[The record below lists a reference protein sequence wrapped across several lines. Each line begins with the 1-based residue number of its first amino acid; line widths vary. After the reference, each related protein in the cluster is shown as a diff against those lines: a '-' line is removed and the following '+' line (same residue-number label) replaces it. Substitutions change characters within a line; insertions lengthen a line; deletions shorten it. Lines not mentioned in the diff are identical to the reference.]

1 MSSTDPATSESESLK
16 RFHRKWI
23 SPLAARGIPP
33 LAQREGQGEADS
45 FFVQRHHT
53 RMRPE
58 DFDLALSDHKQIIAA
73 LEAQWEGTP
82 MRSMVKPFVKL
93 ARRFERYEQRA
104 DVSSNV
110 YEMF

>member
-1 MSSTDPATSESESLK
+1 MNSTDPATNEADALK

-23 SPLAARGIPP
+23 APLAARGIPP

-45 FFVQRHHT
+45 LFVQRRHT

-58 DFDLALSDHKQIIAA
+58 DFDLALSDPKRIVAA
-73 LEAQWEGTP
+73 LQAQWAGTP
-82 MRSMVKPFVKL
+82 MQSMVKPFVKL

-104 DVSSNV
+104 DVSSNI